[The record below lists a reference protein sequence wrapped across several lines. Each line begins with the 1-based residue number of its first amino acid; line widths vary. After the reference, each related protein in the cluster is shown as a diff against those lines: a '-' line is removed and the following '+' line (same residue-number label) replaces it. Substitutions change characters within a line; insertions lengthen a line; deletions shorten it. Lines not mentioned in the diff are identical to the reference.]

1 MAELGK
7 ILESAVD
14 EASRLS
20 TAVYRAVKSADYD
33 SDIFQRGDKSINEAF
48 YALDMVG
55 YHRNEARSAGLDLID
70 ADETVFLPES
80 PEDIRRMTRLAQAW
94 VIRLKVHGHLVSL
107 RELARKVGAAT

>member
-1 MAELGK
+1 MRELGK

-14 EASRLS
+14 EASLLA
-20 TAVYRAVKSADYD
+20 TAVYRTVKSADYD
-33 SDIFQRGDKSINEAF
+33 SDLFQNGDKLINEA
-48 YALDMVG
+48 YYVLDMIG
-55 YHRNEARSAGLDLID
+55 YHRNEASTAGFNSID

-80 PEDIRRMTRLAQAW
+80 PEDIRRMARLAQAW